1 MIVFSSLEDNFDME
15 HIYNPINSYNLV
27 KRAIKYLPSLSNDS
41 AIQSVLVHK
50 EFNHKQIST
59 GLYQIEE
66 YSQSTPSDLIEGIVQ
81 ATPHSKKYKS
91 IKKLSLEDVLAVSNL
106 AHEYEN
112 FDKEMSWLESALKIA
127 EKKDQIDQLM

>member
-1 MIVFSSLEDNFDME
+1 ME

>member
-1 MIVFSSLEDNFDME
+1 ME
-15 HIYNPINSYNLV
+15 HIYNPINACNLV

-41 AIQSVLVHK
+41 AIQTVLVHK

-66 YSQSTPSDLIEGIVQ
+66 YSHSTPSDLIEGIVQ